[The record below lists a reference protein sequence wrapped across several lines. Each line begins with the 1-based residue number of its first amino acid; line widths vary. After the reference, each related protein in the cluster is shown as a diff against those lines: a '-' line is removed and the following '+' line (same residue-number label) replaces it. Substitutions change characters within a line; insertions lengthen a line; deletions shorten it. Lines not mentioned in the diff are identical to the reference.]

1 MSNVP
6 TTRIEGEYTDAVAFL
21 PEEEIEDSAYE
32 QIQSMVNHPAFRNP
46 VRVMAD
52 VHYSPSCVV
61 GFTMSL
67 NNRVSPEVVSYD
79 IGCGLLSVKLENYSF
94 DPTNEEDLLEL
105 DEIVRD
111 TIPMGR
117 SVNSGSVYH
126 MKDEFPWKE
135 FAHKWETFATNHLD
149 NDINLGEYNPDDFSP
164 GIDYFKSLCNKVKY
178 DLNRG
183 ISAIHSLGGGNHFI
197 EFGLDN
203 DGELWVTIH
212 SGSRGMGKAVAE
224 YHERRGERLRNIQ
237 GSREALRDL
246 PNEYLN
252 YVKFDLED
260 VSDNNLL
267 KWLQGSM
274 GESFVDYGALKDEYA
289 GTDKAGKIEE
299 IGGSLKAAIPDH
311 DSGQDDL
318 AYLEGEEAV
327 EYYVDLAFGQTYAS
341 ENRKAMARSIAKAL
355 DANIV
360 EEIESVHNYI
370 DYEDGIIRKGA
381 TPAREGQDV
390 IIPMNMAEGT
400 FLARGKGNEEWNQS
414 VAHGAGRVM
423 SRTQA
428 FEELSEE
435 KHAEIMGETVATEL
449 PLDESPEAYKQTNLL
464 LSLIDGSTVDIT
476 DHLEPILNLKAPE

>member
-1 MSNVP
+1 MSDVP
-6 TTRIEGEYTDAVAFL
+6 TTRIEGDYTEALVFL

-46 VRVMAD
+46 VRIQSD
-52 VHYSPSCVV
+52 CHYSPSCIV
-61 GFTMSL
+61 GFTMPLS
-67 NNRVSPEVVSYD
+67 NRVSPSVVSYD
-79 IGCGLLSVKLENYSF
+79 IGCGLLSVKLENYGF
-94 DPTNEEDLLEL
+94 DPTNEEDLLEI

-117 SVNSGSVYH
+117 SVNNGAVYH
-126 MKDEFPWKE
+126 MKNDFPWDE

-149 NDINLGEYNPDDFSP
+149 DDIELEKYHPDEFNPD
-164 GIDYFKSLCNKVKY
+164 IEYFKKLCQKVRY
-178 DLNRG
+178 DLNRS
-183 ISAIHSLGGGNHFI
+183 ISGVSSLGSGNHFI
-197 EFGLDN
+197 EFGLDS
-203 DGELWVTIH
+203 DEELWVTIH
-212 SGSRGMGKAVAE
+212 SGSRGMGRAIAE
-224 YHERRGERLRNIQ
+224 YHEERGERLLNIQ
-237 GSREALRDL
+237 EARDALRDL
-246 PNEYLN
+246 PEEYLK

-274 GESFVDYGALKDEYA
+274 GESFVDYEALKNEYA
-289 GTDKAGKIEE
+289 GTDEAGKIEE
-299 IGGSLKAAIPDH
+299 IGDNLKTAIPDH
-311 DSGQDDL
+311 NSEQDDP

-341 ENRKAMARSIAKAL
+341 ENRKAMARSIAEAL

-390 IIPMNMAEGT
+390 IIPMNMADGT

-428 FEELSEE
+428 FEELNKK
-435 KHAEIMGETVATEL
+435 KHAEMMGETVATEL
-449 PLDESPEAYKQTNLL
+449 PTDEHPQSYKQTDLI
-464 LSLIDGSTVDIT
+464 LSLIDGSTVDIK